1 MDRYKRREPNE
12 RDEDHFEEEDD
23 GTVHDPEEGNDED
36 VPPEEPPVED
46 FYRKEIEDAGT
57 VKKKKRKKR
66 WMKLGIIFVS
76 FLLVI
81 QGTTSLIQLLQ
92 PDVVDFLATSYE
104 LSQDEDVSEWRES
117 VVTLQVEQPGR
128 VTRGTGFFIHEDG
141 LIATNRHV
149 VEDALQ
155 TVVTLHDGSAYEA
168 TPVSQSDDVDL
179 ALIRIE
185 EDVAVDPLQLQP
197 QEEDVEEGTYIT
209 IIGNPLNFSGIA
221 NEGEILETGNP
232 TTISAPTYRG
242 NSGSPAINEDGDVVG
257 VIFAT
262 RQQPRG
268 QGGSVGLMVPV
279 DEVWGHI
286 QEIGEEG

>member
-1 MDRYKRREPNE
+1 MDHYRRREHDE
-12 RDEDHFEEEDD
+12 RDKDPFEEKD
-23 GTVHDPEEGNDED
+23 HDTGERDDED
-36 VPPEEPPVED
+36 IPPEEPPLED
-46 FYRKEIEDAGT
+46 FYREEIEDAGT
-57 VKKKKRKKR
+57 VKKKKSKRR

-81 QGTTSLIQLLQ
+81 QGTTSLIQLFQ

-104 LSQDEDVSEWRES
+104 LSQDEDVAEWRES
-117 VVTLQVEQPGR
+117 VVTLEVEKPGQT
-128 VTRGTGFFIHEDG
+128 TRGTGFFIHEDG

-168 TPVSQSDDVDL
+168 TPVSQSEDVDL

-185 EDVAVDPLQLQP
+185 EDVAVDPLQLQS
-197 QEEDVEEGTYIT
+197 EEDVEEGTYIT

-221 NEGEILETGNP
+221 NEGEIIESGNP
-232 TTISAPTYRG
+232 TAISAPTYRG
-242 NSGSPAINEDGDVVG
+242 NSGSPAINEEGDVVG

-262 RQQPRG
+262 RHQPRG

-279 DEVWGHI
+279 GEVWRHI